1 METLYNSHSIV
12 PYCLQIL
19 HNLQWFL
26 NISVNISS
34 KDYILTNF
42 FTINAVI
49 FPGLRCTGKTQS
61 EGASECLEW
70 SYFWYGGRLK
80 EISLAPHSIQQAAN
94 FVFWIIW
101 TYWKMYMAATSI
113 LVSHFSVGNAYYFSN
128 MIASFLKKSSWPQP
142 HLAILLSLFSCLS
155 CLHCTSF
162 EPNVYQKQP
171 HRFQI
176 PLVKLFG
183 MCYYCRLASSVIT
196 ILFIPAEHQTECSF
210 FSMLN

>member
-1 METLYNSHSIV
+1 
-12 PYCLQIL
+12 
-19 HNLQWFL
+19 
-26 NISVNISS
+26 
-34 KDYILTNF
+34 
-42 FTINAVI
+42 
-49 FPGLRCTGKTQS
+49 
-61 EGASECLEW
+61 
-70 SYFWYGGRLK
+70 
-80 EISLAPHSIQQAAN
+80 
-94 FVFWIIW
+94 
-101 TYWKMYMAATSI
+101 MAATSI

-210 FSMLN
+210 FSMLNQEMPSDILEVKFLYSQIFLKQHCFLNVIAKCCI